1 MATGGDVSGK
11 VTPPAICLMVAAGLN
26 ILTSLYLIFNGV
38 SATLLSGQIAKDIK
52 TGSKTDAEA
61 AGAIVSGVGIGYVL
75 WGVLALLCAG
85 VIILA
90 GIKFKSLQSY
100 NLVMAGTV
108 LAMIPCTGPC
118 CIVSLPLGIWALVVL
133 MSPDVK
139 AAFH

>member
-1 MATGGDVSGK
+1 MATGAAVSNK
-11 VTPPAICLMVAAGLN
+11 VAAPAICLMVAAGLN
-26 ILTSLYLIFNGV
+26 ILLSFYWIFSGFNALLTSDQF
-38 SATLLSGQIAKDIK
+38 AKDLNARGRISGDQFASMMNT
-52 TGSKTDAEA
+52 TGV
-61 AGAIVSGVGIGYVL
+61 ICVFWGIIG
-75 WGVLALLCAG
+75 LLCAG

>member
-26 ILTSLYLIFNGV
+26 ILMSLYLIFSGV
-38 SATLLSGQIAKDIK
+38 SATLLSGQIGKDMK
-52 TGSKTDAEA
+52 ATSKAEAEA
-61 AGAIVSGVGIGYVL
+61 ASAMVSGVGIGYVL

-85 VIILA
+85 VIIMA
-90 GIKFKSLQSY
+90 GIKMKSLQSY